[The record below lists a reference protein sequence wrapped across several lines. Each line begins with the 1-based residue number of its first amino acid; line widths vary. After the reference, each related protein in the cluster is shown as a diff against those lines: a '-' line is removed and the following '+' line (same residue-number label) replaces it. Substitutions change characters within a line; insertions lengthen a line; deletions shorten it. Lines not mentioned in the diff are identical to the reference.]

1 MSTAIRVL
9 EKCAFA
15 AGGEDGDPQTVAG
28 REDNRLRARVGAS
41 GRIALMS
48 FPGRGL
54 PDLTASGPRIRS
66 KAHVHDGQPS
76 FTPNRSGSS
85 FARQGPADRGLDH
98 AQRPMTVLERGT
110 IADHWA
116 CG

>member
-41 GRIALMS
+41 GRIVLMS

-54 PDLTASGPRIRS
+54 PDLTASGPRIRPKAPRPRRAALVHAES
-66 KAHVHDGQPS
+66 KRIVFSHG
-76 FTPNRSGSS
+76 RG
-85 FARQGPADRGLDH
+85 RQTGAWIMRRDR
-98 AQRPMTVLERGT
+98 
-110 IADHWA
+110 
-116 CG
+116 

>member
-54 PDLTASGPRIRS
+54 PDLTASGPNTIESSRPRRAALVHAESKRIVFSHGR
-66 KAHVHDGQPS
+66 G
-76 FTPNRSGSS
+76 
-85 FARQGPADRGLDH
+85 RQTGAWIMRRDR
-98 AQRPMTVLERGT
+98 
-110 IADHWA
+110 
-116 CG
+116 